1 MDILNIVLIILVVIL
16 IVGGGIATIDYRK
29 NRNLLKVREEGL
41 KTVIIK
47 KENKS
52 EGEDIAEEDKKPKTE
67 KELFDQRAYYMDNFL
82 DDAEIGKKVDYN
94 FMFEYCLLPVF
105 NNLEPVGFTR
115 GDKKLVV
122 GENYSKYSKTTEMF
136 WLRLMSIIDPKSPH
150 SNNIDTDQAHV
161 LHSLI
166 YYNIIKDINYTM
178 DNIIDYEIG
187 LSVKDGY
194 PFSIEYTKEEI
205 DNMAWK
211 SGYIAAGAVGATA
224 LAAGGMIAA
233 PATMISSTIIG
244 WVGAKGAV
252 ATGIGYATY
261 AATAAGASAVIGTGT
276 QVLSEYGGE
285 YGGAVLNI
293 MNAPD
298 IYSKAKEFELNIKR
312 FAEEELE
319 IGTVKGFPDLT
330 FGGVLFKNEKD
341 NSKHP
346 YFKNIHLKRNVP
358 GSTKKSPFEARK
370 KILKICNND
379 KLNLRNIIIPGRKQ
393 KKLSDGR
400 VLPEIP
406 KIKLCA
412 NPLYYPLLLFNS
424 DNKQSVMMGDV
435 RYGMWTYWNRDLLP
449 ILLKEY

>member
-1 MDILNIVLIILVVIL
+1 
-16 IVGGGIATIDYRK
+16 
-29 NRNLLKVREEGL
+29 
-41 KTVIIK
+41 
-47 KENKS
+47 
-52 EGEDIAEEDKKPKTE
+52 
-67 KELFDQRAYYMDNFL
+67 MDNFL

-298 IYSKAKEFELNIKR
+298 IYSKAKEFELNIKK
-312 FAEEELE
+312 
-319 IGTVKGFPDLT
+319 I
-330 FGGVLFKNEKD
+330 
-341 NSKHP
+341 
-346 YFKNIHLKRNVP
+346 
-358 GSTKKSPFEARK
+358 AR
-370 KILKICNND
+370 
-379 KLNLRNIIIPGRKQ
+379 R
-393 KKLSDGR
+393 
-400 VLPEIP
+400 
-406 KIKLCA
+406 
-412 NPLYYPLLLFNS
+412 
-424 DNKQSVMMGDV
+424 
-435 RYGMWTYWNRDLLP
+435 T
-449 ILLKEY
+449 